1 MIGTLCADTK
11 CVFPH
16 LDCRHAVSLRC
27 SNPCLITE
35 CDSNTAK
42 YCPVSTHVHNLGQ
55 LGLICPASSRIAQA
69 PCFATMW
76 HVSAHRGHGDR
87 RLAGTMMV
95 TSPQTIQNDPSRLSP
110 TEPVPRDCKGPY
122 YTQWDW
128 LQSFGDTSFIVRN
141 VLWIM
146 LIIDTWDCTKTC
158 SYNCLL
164 QSVGHAFYLLSDS
177 CPWIMLS
184 EGSLTA
190 ASVMMTNNT
199 RQVKWQL
206 GRV

>member
-1 MIGTLCADTK
+1 MIGTLCADSK

-16 LDCRHAVSLRC
+16 LDWLDCRHAVSLRC

-42 YCPVSTHVHNLGQ
+42 YCPVSTHVQTLGQ

-158 SYNCLL
+158 FYSCLL
-164 QSVGHAFYLLSDS
+164 QSVDADGDMHSVFCQTLVHES
-177 CPWIMLS
+177 CCLK
-184 EGSLTA
+184 
-190 ASVMMTNNT
+190 ASWPRPV
-199 RQVKWQL
+199 
-206 GRV
+206 